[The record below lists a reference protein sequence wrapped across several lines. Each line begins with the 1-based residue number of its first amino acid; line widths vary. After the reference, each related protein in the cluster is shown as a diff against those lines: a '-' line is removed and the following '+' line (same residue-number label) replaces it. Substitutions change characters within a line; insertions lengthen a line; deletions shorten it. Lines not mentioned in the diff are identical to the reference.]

1 MGRTKVLSES
11 PGTPPFFPIHKSSL
25 SWAFCRERRGHI
37 PRCMETSPL
46 PGNPVP
52 FLSESDSLSR
62 ATAARKSS
70 LTALISHPLY
80 PGTPDCTDRVIQG
93 ACSTCVY
100 VCVHVCTHMCVSAQG
115 HTRLLLSQTAGCQG
129 RGPAP
134 SLSGDLIWPPH
145 TAQSLGPRPL
155 TVLPR
160 GFGCCPCLTG
170 ESAEA

>member
-1 MGRTKVLSES
+1 
-11 PGTPPFFPIHKSSL
+11 
-25 SWAFCRERRGHI
+25 
-37 PRCMETSPL
+37 METSPL

-70 LTALISHPLY
+70 LTALILHPLY

-134 SLSGDLIWPPH
+134 TLSGDLVWQSLLSEVSGQKPAASACHSGPAHHSQPRPPLPSQRGPAAVPLSQLKCPLAPSLPPH
-145 TAQSLGPRPL
+145 S
-155 TVLPR
+155 
-160 GFGCCPCLTG
+160 CLHLQEDFPDSPTK
-170 ESAEA
+170 A